1 MIVLEGEDAQEFE
14 KQLENQ
20 KLTAGAEELM
30 KGFVMHTLKNCCLL
44 CSKELEKHAFIIYKH
59 RFICSYCL
67 ETLYYL
73 FARDFRCDD
82 ASTWIPEWVAE
93 MERRVNEQ

>member
-30 KGFVMHTLKNCCLL
+30 KGFVMHTLKN
-44 CSKELEKHAFIIYKH
+44 
-59 RFICSYCL
+59 RFISVHL
-67 ETLYYL
+67 V
-73 FARDFRCDD
+73 R
-82 ASTWIPEWVAE
+82 
-93 MERRVNEQ
+93 